1 MGYFYITTPIYYV
14 NGTPHIGHLYT
25 TLVADMLTRYHTLKN
40 EKTFFLTGTDEHGTK
55 IAEAAQKQNTTPQA
69 LADSTAQNF
78 KQLWE
83 RSTIEYSRF
92 IRTTEEQH
100 TTFVQMVLQKLYEQG
115 DIYFADYE
123 GLYCTGCERFYT
135 ESELIDGICPQHA
148 VPPVHMKEGN
158 YFFKMSKYTNW
169 LIDHIVSNPTWIE
182 PEQYRNE
189 VLSMLRSSVIE
200 DLCIS
205 RPVTRLQW
213 GIPLPFDAEYVCYV
227 WFDALLN
234 YLSGIDYPITSE
246 LTSTDSTAH
255 ALWNNAVLLIAKDI
269 VKPHAVFF
277 PCMLK
282 AMGIPLFHK
291 LKVHGYWLVRDTKLS
306 KSLGNA
312 VDPNILLTQYGTD
325 AIRYFLLR
333 EMHYG
338 VDANFSEELLIERSI
353 TELANDIGN
362 LFSRTLGMAAKYAMQ
377 TLNEHPTYT
386 QEDTTVIETLQ
397 HALQTYCVMC
407 DAVAP
412 HKAIQ
417 AVLTM
422 VSTLNKYIDTVAP
435 WKLYKEKQ
443 QERLQTVLYLL
454 CEGLRKIALTLYP
467 VIPTTAIRMF
477 TLLGYTKDDILA
489 TSAKTHL
496 SSNAIASFE
505 EECTHW
511 GRLHNTTLAKPTA
524 LFPREQWESMQ
535 HDVIQGGHMQTTE
548 QQTQSTLQDVTGS
561 GCLSPDSYINYED
574 FTKIVLQVG
583 TVREA
588 HKVPNAD
595 KLLRLLVDIGENE
608 PRQILAGI
616 AEFYM
621 PEHLIN
627 SQVVVVTNLKPRTLR
642 GFTSYGMLLAIKYDA
657 TLCLVRPENTV
668 PPGSHIS

>member
-25 TLVADMLTRYHTLKN
+25 TLVADMLTRYHALNN
-40 EKTFFLTGTDEHGTK
+40 EQTFFLTGTDEHGAK
-55 IAEAAQKQNTTPQA
+55 IAEAAQKQNTTPLA
-69 LADSTAQNF
+69 LADGAAQHF

-83 RSTIEYSRF
+83 HSGIGYSRF
-92 IRTTEEQH
+92 IRTTETQH
-100 TTFVQMVLQKLYEQG
+100 ITFVQTVLQKLYEQG

-135 ESELIDGICPQHA
+135 ENELTDGICPQHA
-148 VPPVHMKEGN
+148 TPPVHMKEGN
-158 YFFKMSKYTNW
+158 YFFKMSKYTDW
-169 LIDHIVSNPTWIE
+169 LVEHITSNPTWIE

-189 VLSMLRSSVIE
+189 VLSMLKSSALE

-205 RPVTRLQW
+205 RPTTRLQW
-213 GIPLPFDAEYVCYV
+213 GIPLPFDTNYVCYV

-234 YLSGIDYPITSE
+234 YLSGIDYPIATE
-246 LTSTDSTAH
+246 TTSTASTAR
-255 ALWNNAVLLIAKDI
+255 ALWSSAVLLIAKDI
-269 VKPHAVFF
+269 VKPHAIFF

-282 AMGIPLFHK
+282 AMNIPLFHK
-291 LKVHGYWLVRDTKLS
+291 LKVHGYWLVRNTKLS

-312 VDPNILLTQYGTD
+312 IDPNILLTQYGTD
-325 AIRYFLLR
+325 AVRYFLLR

-338 VDANFSEELLIERSI
+338 IDAHFSEELLRERSI

-377 TLNEHPTYT
+377 TLNAHPVYT

-397 HALQTYCVMC
+397 HALQTYCTMC
-407 DAVAP
+407 NAIAP

-417 AVLTM
+417 AILTM

-443 QERLQTVLYLL
+443 QERLQTVIYLL
-454 CEGLRKIALTLYP
+454 CEGLRKIALALYP
-467 VIPTTAIRMF
+467 IIPTTAIRMLV
-477 TLLGYTKDDILA
+477 LLGYTRDDIAA
-489 TSAKTHL
+489 TTL
-496 SSNAIASFE
+496 SPSLPPNAITSFK
-505 EECTHW
+505 EECNHW
-511 GRLHNTTLAKPTA
+511 GKLHNTTLAKPTT

-535 HDVIQGGHMQTTE
+535 NNNIQGAQMQTTE
-548 QQTQSTLQDVTGS
+548 QTQPTLQNTTGS
-561 GCLSPDSYINYED
+561 GCFSPENYINYED

-583 TVREA
+583 TICEA

-616 AEFYM
+616 AEFYT
-621 PEHLIN
+621 PEQLIH

-642 GFTSYGMLLAIKYDA
+642 GFTSYGMLLAIKYGT
-657 TLCLVRPENTV
+657 TLCLVRPETTV
-668 PPGSHIS
+668 PSGSHIS